1 MSSTNSNVIENK
13 DDPPNLSEAPAYVK
27 LAVDLIMLL
36 EQNDIAADVAIE
48 ALEIVK
54 QDCQRKLKQI

>member
-1 MSSTNSNVIENK
+1 MNK
-13 DDPPNLSEAPAYVK
+13 PTSVEQAPQHVK

-36 EQNDIAADVAIE
+36 EQNQVPPQQVLD

-54 QDCQRKLKQI
+54 QDYLKKAHTELEQKN